1 MNCLQNEAKERS
13 TKKAVDIFL
22 AMRWNEHEKTKKIK
36 IKIKINMKRKIKSL
50 RMSCSRQG

>member
-22 AMRWNEHEKTKKIK
+22 AMRRNEHEKTNK
-36 IKIKINMKRKIKSL
+36 NMKEKNKIIANEL
-50 RMSCSRQG
+50 Q